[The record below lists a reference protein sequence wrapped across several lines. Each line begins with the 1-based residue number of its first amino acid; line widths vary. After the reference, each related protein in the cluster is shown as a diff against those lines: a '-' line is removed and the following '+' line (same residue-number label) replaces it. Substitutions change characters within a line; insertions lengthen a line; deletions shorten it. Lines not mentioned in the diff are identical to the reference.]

1 MCLIDREIVNIKI
14 DIYRRNELVKKNV
27 VSALMVCTV
36 ALTSFVLPSAV
47 KADEYDSKIKQQ
59 ETIIDDLKTKES
71 EATNKLTTIE
81 ADMTTTTNKIDELTK
96 KQAGLTK
103 EIKTLYTEISDLN
116 VRIQKREVQMRNQAR
131 DVQVSGASTNYLDIL
146 VNSESISDAISR
158 AHGISTLVQANNDLL
173 EQQNNDKQEVEDKTK
188 TVETQL
194 SVLKTAEKEL
204 NSKQE
209 SLKTL
214 KIQQEV
220 AKSELG
226 AQRSTEEDKKSE
238 YVAQKEAAEK
248 KLAEEQ
254 AKQARDLEAQRKAEA
269 EAAVKLAEAQAANP
283 GLAQTNVVESDGTTK
298 TAATPSAPSGGG
310 VSIGG
315 NYNVSAAK
323 KQAAQNALNS
333 VGQTNPTGW
342 GQSGE
347 CIVAVQNWLNS
358 AGIRFYAG
366 GPHSGYTQSG
376 AVQVSWSDVQ
386 VGDVVQYENALSP
399 DSWLDGVHTVLV
411 VGVDGNSVQIV
422 ESNNPAGSGYVS
434 TTTGWTPSPY
444 AANFRAVVWRFPG

>member
-1 MCLIDREIVNIKI
+1 MEF
-14 DIYRRNELVKKNV
+14 RRNELVKKNV

-36 ALTSFVLPSAV
+36 ALTSFVVPSFV

-59 ETIIDDLKTKES
+59 ETVIDGLKTKES
-71 EATNKLTTIE
+71 EAASKLTTIE
-81 ADMTTTTNKIDELTK
+81 ADMTTTTNKIDELTG
-96 KQAGLTK
+96 KQETLTK

-131 DVQVSGASTNYLDIL
+131 DVQVSGTSTNYLDVL
-146 VNSESISDAISR
+146 VNSESISEAISR
-158 AHGISTLVQANNDLL
+158 AHGISTLVKANNSLL
-173 EQQNNDKQEVEDKTK
+173 EQQNEDKQEVEDKTK

-194 SVLKTAEKEL
+194 SVLNTAEKEL
-204 NSKQE
+204 TRKQDA
-209 SLKTL
+209 LKTL
-214 KIQQEV
+214 KIEQEV
-220 AKSELG
+220 AKSELA
-226 AQRSTEEDKKSE
+226 AQRTTEEDKKSE
-238 YVAQKEAAEK
+238 YVAQKTAAEK

-254 AKQARDLEAQRKAEA
+254 AKQAEELEAQRKAEA

-283 GLAQTNVVESDGTTK
+283 GLVQTNVVDTDGTTK
-298 TAATPSAPSGGG
+298 TAVTPNAPSGGT
-310 VSIGG
+310 SIGG
-315 NYNVSAAK
+315 NYKVSAAK

-411 VGVDGNSVQIV
+411 VGVDGGSVQIV